1 MRISMHIA
9 VHEAAH
15 AVIARVLGGYVEG
28 ITLVRT
34 DERAGACMVSWP
46 DDGADRTK
54 EKLLMAAAGPA
65 ASAIYKRC
73 SQDIAILMH
82 GMGDLRYMEGL
93 GSTDDSWFADARK
106 LCRQY
111 WPIILN
117 VADAAKAHKNLCEAE
132 IISAIKEKA
141 A

>member
-1 MRISMHIA
+1 MKVTMHIA

-15 AVIARVLGGYVEG
+15 AVIAKVLGGYAEG

-34 DERAGACMVSWP
+34 DGREGACMVAWP
-46 DDGADRTK
+46 DDGADRTQ
-54 EKLLMAAAGPA
+54 EKLLTAAAGPA

-73 SQDIAILMH
+73 GQDIAILMH
-82 GMGDLRYMEGL
+82 GMGDLRRMKAL
-93 GSTDDSWFADARK
+93 GSTDDHWFTDARK
-106 LCRQY
+106 LCRLY

-132 IISAIKEKA
+132 IISAIKETA

>member
-1 MRISMHIA
+1 MKVTMHMA

-15 AVIARVLGGYVEG
+15 AVIAKVLGGYVEG

-34 DERAGACMVSWP
+34 DEREGACLVSWP

-54 EKLLMAAAGPA
+54 ERLLTAAAGPA

-73 SQDIAILMH
+73 GQGIAILMH
-82 GMGDLRYMEGL
+82 GMGDLRSMKAL
-93 GSTDDSWFADARK
+93 GSTDDCWFTDARR
-106 LCRQY
+106 LCRAH
-111 WPIILN
+111 WPIIRA
-117 VADAAKAHKNLCEAE
+117 VADAALAKRFLREAE
-132 IISAIKEKA
+132 IESAIKEA